1 MKKNISFWVGLW
13 LLCYAWQGVAQTN
26 QACFTTDVRQG
37 CVPLT
42 VNVTNCSAITTDPRL
57 MLYDFGEG
65 KAAQNGTNY
74 TYTKAGKYFI
84 TQFINVGDGAKTDGK
99 YMIEVFE
106 PETPQFTVEAC
117 GNYAVNIKI
126 TSNGM
131 PRYIID
137 YGTGRRDTVVGL
149 SSTSFAYADEQPKTI
164 TVSSFAGGTAICGT
178 ASKTFAPLRR
188 LPSAD
193 FQRIRVIDDTQVEL
207 SFQQNS
213 PLGYKV
219 SELTTSDNATKS
231 IALSSS
237 TQTTLVLSNR
247 NIAFETY
254 VYRLNPLN
262 CQGQEEQS
270 TLSLGTLRLRVT
282 AAPQQNI
289 LAWNTLLFFG
299 FEKYEIYRDN
309 QLIGTITNPN
319 QTTFT
324 DTQVRC
330 NQPYTY
336 RIEYVMNGGK
346 TRSISANKL
355 ITTSSFSAP
364 TTISSFNVSI
374 ERGFV
379 TINAV
384 LPNNTVVRDFL
395 VEKNGVERKVPFKMP
410 YIDNSI
416 NPTKESACYRV
427 AYIDECGNMS
437 EWSGQKCNT
446 VLSVKDSLNT
456 VYFSWTGGNTT
467 NSVIE
472 IVDNQGKVINT
483 LPLTPT
489 LNTDLLQ
496 QQVNRFRIR
505 SNVEGQTVYSNTV
518 MIALAANFTLPNA
531 FSPNKDGLNDIFLPT
546 GKFIQS
552 YRLVIL
558 GQWGDIL
565 FETTDLQKGWDGTG
579 LNGGEAPSGTYA
591 YQIEYVEEA
600 GGVNKLNGVVT
611 VIR

>member
-1 MKKNISFWVGLW
+1 
-13 LLCYAWQGVAQTN
+13 
-26 QACFTTDVRQG
+26 
-37 CVPLT
+37 
-42 VNVTNCSAITTDPRL
+42 

-74 TYTKAGKYFI
+74 TYTKAGRYFI

-99 YMIEVFE
+99 YLIEVFE

-126 TSNGM
+126 TSNKM

-149 SSTSFAYADEQPKTI
+149 SSTSYAYTDDQPKTI
-164 TVSSFAGGTAICGT
+164 TVSSLVGTVSCGSS
-178 ASKTFAPLRR
+178 SKTVTPLRR
-188 LPSAD
+188 LPAAD
-193 FQRIRVIDDTQVEL
+193 FQRVRVIDDTQVEL

-213 PLGYKV
+213 PFGYKV
-219 SELTTSDNATKS
+219 AELTTSDNATKT
-231 IALSSS
+231 IALSST
-237 TQTTLVLSNR
+237 TQTTLLLSNR
-247 NIAFETY
+247 NISFETY
-254 VYRLNPLN
+254 VYRLNPIN
-262 CQGQEEQS
+262 CQGQDEQS
-270 TLSLGTLRLRVT
+270 TLSVGTMRLRVT
-282 AAPQQNI
+282 TAPKQNV
-289 LAWNTLLFFG
+289 LTWNTLLFIG

-309 QLIGTITNPN
+309 QLLATVSNPN

-336 RIEYVMNGGK
+336 RVEYVMNGGR
-346 TRSISANKL
+346 TRSISVNRSV
-355 ITTSSFSAP
+355 TTSSYSEP
-364 TTISSFNVSI
+364 STITNFNASI
-374 ERGFV
+374 ENGFV
-379 TINAV
+379 TINVAV
-384 LPNNTVVRDFL
+384 PNNTVIRDFL
-395 VEKNGVERKVPFKMP
+395 VEKNGVERKIPFKMP

-416 NPTKESACYRV
+416 NPAKESACYRV

-437 EWSGQKCNT
+437 EWSTKICNT
-446 VLSVKDSLNT
+446 VLNVKDSLNT
-456 VYFSWTGGNTT
+456 VYFSWTGGST
-467 NSVIE
+467 NSSVIE

-483 LPLTPT
+483 LPLSPT
-489 LNTDLLQ
+489 LNADLLQ

-505 SNVEGQTVYSNTV
+505 SNVGGQTVYSNTV

-531 FSPNKDGLNDIFLPT
+531 FSPNKDGLNDVFLPT

-552 YRLVIL
+552 YRMVIL

-565 FETTDLQKGWDGTG
+565 FESTDLQKGWEGTG

-591 YQIEYVEEA
+591 YQIEYIEEA